1 MTALRFLHRHIPHW
15 RLVLRPLFPLYRAAM
30 LWDEADGMRMAAAM
44 SFYGILSLAPLLV
57 LLVALL
63 GWWVDRELLAHGLVS
78 QIGTLVGEQGAAVIR
93 QALDSAREPAQG
105 LVASLVG
112 FVVLLF
118 GATGVFGELQ
128 AALQRLWLQGR
139 AGAAS
144 PAWWYSATLRLRGVA
159 YVMAFGFLLLVSLA
173 LTTLLNLFTGWAG
186 AWLLMEPVL
195 LLVNEVMA
203 FVVCAGLFLGLMR
216 MSAGPKPPTRDLV
229 LGACIGATLF
239 TVGRQVLAAYLST
252 AAVVSAYGAAGSLV
266 VLLMWIYFSSGVLL
280 FSAGCARALEEE
292 RCASSKA
299 TTATTLAPSSP
310 HSPTV

>member
-1 MTALRFLHRHIPHW
+1 M
-15 RLVLRPLFPLYRAAM
+15 
-30 LWDEADGMRMAAAM
+30 
-44 SFYGILSLAPLLV
+44 

-63 GWWVDRELLAHGLVS
+63 GWWVDRELLSHGLVS

-93 QALDSAREPAQG
+93 QALESAREPVQG

-118 GATGVFGELQ
+118 GAAGVFGELQ

-139 AGAAS
+139 TDAAS

-159 YVMAFGFLLLVSLA
+159 YVMAFGFLPLVSLA

-203 FVVCAGLFLGLMR
+203 FGVCAALFLGLMR

-292 RCASSKA
+292 RCASNKA
-299 TTATTLAPSSP
+299 RTATTLAPSSP
-310 HSPTV
+310 HSPTA

>member
-1 MTALRFLHRHIPHW
+1 MNVLSFMDRHVPHW
-15 RLVLRPLFPLYRAAM
+15 RRVLHPLYPLYRAAM

-63 GWWVDRELLAHGLVS
+63 GWWVDRELLSHGLVS

-93 QALDSAREPAQG
+93 QALDSASEPAQG
-105 LVASLVG
+105 LLASLVG

-128 AALQRLWLQGR
+128 AALQRLWLHGR
-139 AGAAS
+139 ADAAS
-144 PAWWYSATLRLRGVA
+144 PVWWYSATLRLRGVA

-203 FVVCAGLFLGLMR
+203 FAVCAGLFLGLMR

-280 FSAGCARALEEE
+280 FAAGCARALEEE
-292 RCASSKA
+292 RCASNKA
-299 TTATTLAPSSP
+299 RTATTLAPSSP
-310 HSPTV
+310 HSPTA